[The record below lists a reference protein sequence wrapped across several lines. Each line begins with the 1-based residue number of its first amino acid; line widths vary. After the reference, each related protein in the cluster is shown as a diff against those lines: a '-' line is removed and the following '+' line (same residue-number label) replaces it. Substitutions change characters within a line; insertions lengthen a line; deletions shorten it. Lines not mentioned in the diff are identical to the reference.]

1 MTGCWTSKRGAL
13 EAPREII
20 WGMRP
25 PRKDS
30 RKMGPVPVMEAGFPH
45 KDTPLAAL
53 PREDSLPGAGHRED
67 ISCGR
72 NWPRE
77 AGTQPA
83 NCSTRRGQ
91 RKKWPTASRRHQLP
105 AGLGSQ
111 DCSLGL
117 VPGTAS
123 REPRQLG
130 CALPNRWPSPE
141 EEMPEPVGTPVG
153 WTWHSQPLYYS

>member
-1 MTGCWTSKRGAL
+1 M
-13 EAPREII
+13 
-20 WGMRP
+20 
-25 PRKDS
+25 
-30 RKMGPVPVMEAGFPH
+30 
-45 KDTPLAAL
+45 
-53 PREDSLPGAGHRED
+53 PGEGHGED

-153 WTWHSQPLYYS
+153 WTWHSQPLYYSCGLYYSCQVLPLCPHSGETRHSEQSSSPCCPHPYLSVIVKRLNGAWKDGRHHY